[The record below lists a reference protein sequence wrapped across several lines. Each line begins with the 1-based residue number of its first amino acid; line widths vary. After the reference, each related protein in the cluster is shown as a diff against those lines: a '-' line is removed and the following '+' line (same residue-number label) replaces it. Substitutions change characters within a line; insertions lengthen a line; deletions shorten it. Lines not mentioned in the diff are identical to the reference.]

1 MRGRRMVAM
10 TRARPLASGLGN
22 PPLLQRL
29 LDAVT
34 CAFVCLVQGV
44 AATFGMR
51 SWIGQRDWHTHSGTS
66 ALPQTKPD
74 IHIKDPTTFTESL
87 SGLSRESLLANPRG
101 LANDPLETLNRDS
114 RDKPEND
121 PVDVEAL
128 EAGKARV
135 PGDLSLEARRAQ
147 GEGRDPASAQSALPA
162 RTILSTV
169 IPAEARQREE
179 LEPRG
184 HAHLRLPL
192 LGSGSRLRASGMT
205 MCACSNSA

>member
-1 MRGRRMVAM
+1 M

-51 SWIGQRDWHTHSGTS
+51 FKHRARDWHTGSVRE

-74 IHIKDPTTFTESL
+74 IHVKDPATLTESL
-87 SGLSRESLLANPRG
+87 SALCRESLLANPRG
-101 LANDPLETLNRDS
+101 LASDPLETLNRDS
-114 RDKPEND
+114 RAKPEND
-121 PVDVEAL
+121 TCEVEAF
-128 EAGKARV
+128 G
-135 PGDLSLEARRAQ
+135 PRANAP
-147 GEGRDPASAQSALPA
+147 RPVSAQRALLT
-162 RTILSTV
+162 RTIPSTV
-169 IPAEARQREE
+169 IPAEARQRVK

-184 HAHLRLPL
+184 HAHLRLPPWVPA
-192 LGSGSRLRASGMT
+192 RAH
-205 MCACSNSA
+205 ARPE